1 MPSKLFKPVFVL
13 IVLTVANLCSYAQ
26 QTFNLSGQVS
36 ELNGSPLPGVSIYV
50 SGSKNATVTNNDGQ
64 FLLRLNAGEYDVII
78 KSIGYKTLTKKVL
91 VKDVDLIVNVKLQ
104 EKSIAL
110 ADVTIKANPYRNKD
124 LERFISLFI
133 GTSPNA
139 KFCKIKNPAVLDFVR
154 NQKDNNL
161 KVYASDFLI
170 IENDALG
177 YKLNYLLESFEYEEG
192 AGKVSYKG
200 SVYFEDLKGSDKTR
214 QRWAQNRRSAYQGS
228 PMHFFSAL
236 YKKNIDSEGF
246 LILKLVNQTNSKRP
260 SDSVLKANITRLLL
274 KQQKK
279 TGLIN
284 VNENDSLSYWLK
296 LKSKPMYLPTLI
308 TKTVLVDT
316 LLHKSENELKSIT
329 SKDIM
334 YVVYTKRDEEPGYV
348 STLSP
353 EIKKNLQFTNSQL
366 SQIKLL
372 VDKCAFSSNGVLV
385 DPQSVY
391 FSGYWGWRNVADSL
405 PIDYI
410 FSEK

>member
-26 QTFNLSGQVS
+26 QTFNLSGKVS
-36 ELNGSPLPGVSIYV
+36 ELNGSPLPGASIYV
-50 SGSKNATVTNNDGQ
+50 SGSKNATVTDNNGQ

-78 KSIGYKTLTKKVL
+78 KSIGYKTLTKKVF

-200 SVYFEDLKGSDKTR
+200 SVYFEDLKGSDKAR

-260 SDSVLKANITRLLL
+260 SDSVVKANITRLLL

-372 VDKCAFSSNGVLV
+372 VDKCVFSSNGVLV

>member
-36 ELNGSPLPGVSIYV
+36 ELNGSPLPGASIYV
-50 SGSKNATVTNNDGQ
+50 SGSKNATVTDNNGQ
-64 FLLRLNAGEYDVII
+64 FLLRLNAGEYDLII
-78 KSIGYKTLTKKVL
+78 KSIGYKTLTKKVF

-154 NQKDNNL
+154 NQNDNNL

-200 SVYFEDLKGSDKTR
+200 SVYFEDLKGSDKAQ

>member
-1 MPSKLFKPVFVL
+1 MPSKLFRPVFVL
-13 IVLTVANLCSYAQ
+13 ILLTVANLYSYAQ
-26 QTFNLSGQVS
+26 QTFNVSGQVS
-36 ELNGSPLPGVSIYV
+36 ELNGSPLPGASIYV
-50 SGSKNATVTNNDGQ
+50 SGSKNATVTDNDGQ

-78 KSIGYKTLTKKVL
+78 KSIGYKTLTKKVF
-91 VKDVDLIVNVKLQ
+91 VKNVDLIVNVKLQ

-154 NQKDNNL
+154 NQKNNNL

-200 SVYFEDLKGSDKTR
+200 SVYFEDLKGSDKAQ
-214 QRWAQNRRSAYQGS
+214 QRWAQNRRSAYKGS

-236 YKKNIDSEGF
+236 YKKDIDSEGF

-296 LKSKPMYLPTLI
+296 LKSKPMYLPTII

-316 LLHKSENELKSIT
+316 LLHKSENDLKSIT

-334 YVVYTKRDEEPGYV
+334 YVVYTKHDEEPGYV
-348 STLSP
+348 NTLSP
-353 EIKKNLQFTNSQL
+353 EITKNLQVTNSQV

>member
-13 IVLTVANLCSYAQ
+13 IVLTVANLYSHAQ

-50 SGSKNATVTNNDGQ
+50 SGSKNATVTNNNGQ
-64 FLLRLNAGEYDVII
+64 FLLRLNAGEYDLII
-78 KSIGYKTLTKKVL
+78 KSIGYKTLTKKVF

-177 YKLNYLLESFEYEEG
+177 YKLNYLLESFEFEEG

-200 SVYFEDLKGSDKTR
+200 SVYFEDLKGSDKAR

>member
-1 MPSKLFKPVFVL
+1 
-13 IVLTVANLCSYAQ
+13 
-26 QTFNLSGQVS
+26 
-36 ELNGSPLPGVSIYV
+36 
-50 SGSKNATVTNNDGQ
+50 
-64 FLLRLNAGEYDVII
+64 
-78 KSIGYKTLTKKVL
+78 
-91 VKDVDLIVNVKLQ
+91 
-104 EKSIAL
+104 
-110 ADVTIKANPYRNKD
+110 
-124 LERFISLFI
+124 
-133 GTSPNA
+133 
-139 KFCKIKNPAVLDFVR
+139 
-154 NQKDNNL
+154 
-161 KVYASDFLI
+161 
-170 IENDALG
+170 
-177 YKLNYLLESFEYEEG
+177 
-192 AGKVSYKG
+192 
-200 SVYFEDLKGSDKTR
+200 
-214 QRWAQNRRSAYQGS
+214 
-228 PMHFFSAL
+228 
-236 YKKNIDSEGF
+236 
-246 LILKLVNQTNSKRP
+246 
-260 SDSVLKANITRLLL
+260 
-274 KQQKK
+274 
-279 TGLIN
+279 
-284 VNENDSLSYWLK
+284 
-296 LKSKPMYLPTLI
+296 MYLPTLI